1 MLKAARE
8 WGTTLSHL
16 LTGVQGWTVY
26 DRWLVL
32 AMAQHDAEVC
42 QSSAGP
48 LHYTDE
54 CDGDTTDIEP
64 EVIERVCIYLHA
76 SEERQEE
83 LQKETPEKGLLVG
96 WRDGADQDDAD

>member
-16 LTGVQGWTVY
+16 LTGETGWTVY
-26 DRWLVL
+26 DRLL
-32 AMAQHDAEVC
+32 ALALAQHDMDIC
-42 QSSAGP
+42 PSGAGP
-48 LHYTDE
+48 THYSDE

-64 EVIERVCIYLHA
+64 EPFERTCIYLYA
-76 SEERQEE
+76 AEERAEE

-96 WRDGADQDDAD
+96 WRDGAKDQ

>member
-16 LTGVQGWTVY
+16 LTGVEGWTVY
-26 DRWLVL
+26 DRLL
-32 AMAQHDAEVC
+32 ALALAQHDMDICPSGV
-42 QSSAGP
+42 GP
-48 LHYTDE
+48 THYSDE

-64 EVIERVCIYLHA
+64 EPFERTCIYLYA
-76 SEERQEE
+76 AEERAEE

-96 WRDGADQDDAD
+96 WVDGSAEEV